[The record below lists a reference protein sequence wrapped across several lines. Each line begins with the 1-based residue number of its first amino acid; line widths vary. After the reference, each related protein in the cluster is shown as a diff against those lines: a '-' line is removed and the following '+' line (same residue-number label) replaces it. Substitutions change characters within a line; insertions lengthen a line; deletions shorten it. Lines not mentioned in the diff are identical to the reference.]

1 MNNLVYLLKG
11 EDLITYIDSTTRKSI
26 PYTYIEEKGQVI
38 KERFNPTI
46 DYLKIVDKEYLKE
59 N

>member
-1 MNNLVYLLKG
+1 MLFLVVESK
-11 EDLITYIDSTTRKSI
+11 KSI
-26 PYTYIEEKGQVI
+26 PYTYIKEKGQVI